1 MLTTIIKTKIAT
13 EVSIKIMDAFVQM
26 RHFIKNNILLEHTI
40 NISNKIEKI
49 DKKLLEHDKK
59 FEILFSSFK
68 KKEQKELVYL
78 NGQVFDA
85 YIGILNILKEA
96 EKEIVII
103 DGYADFNES
112 EIISKLQVNVTLII
126 KTKSKLFKEE
136 IKKYNHNITI

>member
-1 MLTTIIKTKIAT
+1 M
-13 EVSIKIMDAFVQM
+13 
-26 RHFIKNNILLEHTI
+26 
-40 NISNKIEKI
+40 
-49 DKKLLEHDKK
+49 
-59 FEILFSSFK
+59 
-68 KKEQKELVYL
+68 
-78 NGQVFDA
+78 
-85 YIGILNILKEA
+85 KEA